1 MVILGVGLVPG
12 RVEWV
17 AAAVVGPVRVGPYR
31 PNCLYGLRTVLLN
44 RFVYYSLVLSY
55 IYIFFLLQ
63 IKLL

>member
-12 RVEWV
+12 RVVWL

-31 PNCLYGLRTVLLN
+31 PNCLYGLQTVLLN
-44 RFVYYSLVLSY
+44 RFVYYRLVLSY
-55 IYIFFLLQ
+55 IFFFLQ